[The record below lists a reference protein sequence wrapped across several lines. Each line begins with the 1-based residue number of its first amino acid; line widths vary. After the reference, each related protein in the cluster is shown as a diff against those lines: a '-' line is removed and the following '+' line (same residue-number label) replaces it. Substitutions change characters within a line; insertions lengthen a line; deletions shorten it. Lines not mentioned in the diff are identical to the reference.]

1 MSVIDP
7 VLQPFSAPVQQW
19 FSDTFDAPSP
29 PQRLGWP
36 AITEGKHTLI
46 TAPTGSGKT
55 LAAFLWCLDRLFGD
69 LQQGDVPRGV
79 HTLYISPLKALNYD
93 VERNL
98 KAPLRGIRDAAEGMG
113 QQAPQVRV
121 AVRTGDTSQSQR
133 AAMLRT
139 PPHVLITTPESLFIL
154 LTSPRARQILTTI
167 RYVIIDEVHAL
178 CGGKRG
184 LSLALCLE
192 RLERLCPEAPV
203 RVGLSATIN
212 PLEQAAAF
220 LGGQQRSWGGYE
232 PRPVT
237 VVDTGLRKEMD
248 IRVVAPVPDFTNLVE
263 DTVWPDAHRML
274 LEQIRKHTSTLVF
287 VRMRAQAERT
297 TRALN
302 DLAGVELARP
312 HHSSLSSSLRREIEE
327 QLKAGQIPA
336 LLSTGTMELGIDVGA
351 IDLVLQLD
359 SPGSVSAGLQRVGR
373 AGHLLDQTS
382 KGRIMPL
389 YREDLV
395 ECAVVARRMEEGTLE
410 PTRMPRNALDVVA
423 QHIVSAVAME
433 PYTGEELLELFRH
446 AAPYATLG
454 RESLDAVLNLL
465 SGRYPADVARGLAA
479 KITWERTTDRVTAL
493 PGAGMLAITAGGTI
507 PDRGYYSLVLT
518 DGTRLGELEEEFVY
532 ERQVGDVIAFG
543 SASWRIQDIDRQ
555 KVVVNHAPGQPAIVP
570 FWKGGHFGRDPDL
583 SEAIGAFRRELY
595 ERAADEDA
603 ADAWLREEYPLDRWA
618 ARNLAAYFA
627 DQRRRGHPLG
637 TDRQVVVECFQDD
650 LGDNQLII
658 HSSFGNRLNTPWAM
672 ALRRQLRLRTGV
684 DPQVMFDND
693 AILVRVPA
701 GEQAPPMGLLGMVN
715 ANNLEDLVLE
725 ELSES
730 PLYGALFRQNANRF
744 LVLGTRGV
752 KRRNPLWLQRL
763 RAKDLQEATMELPD
777 FPVRLET
784 FRQCLQDQMDL
795 PRLAAVLERI
805 SDGKI
810 QVVQHMAET
819 PSPVASGVL
828 NRFMAVYMYEYDEP
842 RAERTLR
849 RLQVDRSILD
859 QMLGREDVARLL
871 LPEAVGELQQRWQSQ
886 SDTSRARTPDELLA
900 VVLRLTLL
908 AAGDLPCRC
917 DGDAEAMADALVEDG
932 RVVRFAV
939 TTDENGEVPFVCATE
954 DLPLVILALGADRVR
969 VVAGG
974 EGAGEELW
982 AAGSEAGALT
992 AERARQL
999 LVLRVLDNLGPVT
1012 APWLA
1017 RRCGLTEAQL
1027 DETLERLVQADRVV
1041 RGPLLEGEALP
1052 AFCTRTNLKQIR
1064 RRSLTR
1070 ARQLVEPVE
1079 RPVLQQL
1086 VLEHQRLGQARLST
1100 AAALPVVLEQLA
1112 ARAVHAQVLERDV
1125 LPSRIEGYKPTW
1137 LDDLVASG
1145 DWVWTG
1151 RGERKVVLVPRDAM
1165 DLLAEPDEE
1174 REPDVEKLRK
1184 ALRYRGA
1191 SFLGEIRDASTLSLE
1206 QVQRCLWE
1214 LVWAGLATND
1224 RLESLRRGLAGSF
1237 RPAPAEPDVNPY
1249 TGRPSTFRRRR
1260 RAISSLRR
1268 AGNAWS
1274 GRWSLLTLPEER
1286 ATVQD
1291 TIWLLVAR
1299 YGLVAREL
1307 VGLEE
1312 LCTWSELYPVLCQL
1326 ELCGDLRRGVFIS
1339 GLSSAQFAP
1348 VETVDRLRALRD
1360 VKGEPVLLNACDPA
1374 LVAPALGLAAP
1385 GGATL
1390 VRRPSCYV
1398 ILQDGQLAMLLEGA
1412 GRRIF
1417 VDEDVST
1424 AQLRRWLPLLPE
1436 LLDRGHRAVRV
1447 EQVNGAPVVSSPL
1460 RGPLEEL
1467 GFLVEGEAMERRRF

>member
-1 MSVIDP
+1 MSAIDP
-7 VLQPFSAPVQQW
+7 VLQPFSAPVRDW
-19 FSDTFDAPSP
+19 FQETFAKPSP

-36 AITEGKHTLI
+36 AITEGQHTLI

-55 LAAFLWCLDRLFGD
+55 LAAFLWCLDCLFTE
-69 LQQGDVPRGV
+69 LQEGAVPVGV

-98 KAPLRGIRDAAEGMG
+98 KEPLRGIREAALRAG
-113 QQAPQVRV
+113 QEAPRVRV
-121 AVRTGDTSQSQR
+121 AVRTGDTTQSQR

-154 LTSPRARQILTTI
+154 LTSPRARQILTTV
-167 RYVIIDEVHAL
+167 RYVITDEVHAL
-178 CGGKRG
+178 CGSKRG
-184 LSLALCLE
+184 LSLSLSLE
-192 RLERLCPEAPV
+192 RLERICAIPPV

-220 LGGQQRSWGGYE
+220 LGGQERRWGGYQ

-237 VVDTGLRKEMD
+237 VVDAGRRKEMD
-248 IRVVAPVPDFTNLVE
+248 VRVVAPVPDFTNLA
-263 DTVWPDAHRML
+263 DDSVWPEVFRML
-274 LEQIRKHTSTLVF
+274 LDHIRRHTSTLVF

-297 TRALN
+297 ARALN
-302 DLAGVELARP
+302 ELAGAELSRP
-312 HHSSLSSSLRREIEE
+312 HHSSLSTSLRREIEE
-327 QLKAGQIPA
+327 ELKAGRIPA

-351 IDLVLQLD
+351 IDLVLQLN
-359 SPGSVSAGLQRVGR
+359 SPGSVSSGLQRVGR
-373 AGHLLDQTS
+373 AGHLLNQRS

-410 PTRMPRNALDVVA
+410 PTRMPQNALDVLA

-433 PYTGEELLELFRH
+433 PWTGEQLLELFRH
-446 AAPYATLG
+446 AAPYASLG
-454 RESLDAVLNLL
+454 RESLDAVLGLL
-465 SGRYPADVARGLAA
+465 AGRYPADIARGLAA
-479 KITWERTTDRVTAL
+479 KITWERTTDRVTSL
-493 PGAGMLAITAGGTI
+493 PGAGLLAITAGGTI

-543 SASWRIQDIDRQ
+543 SASWRIQEIDRQ

-583 SEAIGAFRRELY
+583 SEAIGAFRRQLY
-595 ERAADEDA
+595 ERADDPA
-603 ADAWLREEYPLDRWA
+603 AAETWLREQYPVDRWA
-618 ARNLAAYFA
+618 AQNLAAYFA

-650 LGDNQLII
+650 LGDHQLVI

-693 AILVRVPA
+693 AILLRAPA
-701 GEQAPPMGLLGMVN
+701 GEEPPPLGLLGLVN

-763 RAKDLQEATMELPD
+763 RAKDLQEATMEMPD

-784 FRQCLQDQMDL
+784 FRQCLQDMMDL
-795 PRLAAVLERI
+795 PRLAAVLDRI
-805 SDGKI
+805 SEGKI
-810 QVVQHMAET
+810 RVVQHMAET

-871 LPEAVGELQQRWQSQ
+871 LPEAVGELQQRWQAQ
-886 SDTSRARTPDELLA
+886 SSRTRARTPDELLA

-908 AAGDLPCRC
+908 ARDDLPSRC
-917 DGDAEAMADALVEDG
+917 QGDADAMAAQLTEDG
-932 RVVRFAV
+932 RLAPFSVLTAGGAV
-939 TTDENGEVPFVCATE
+939 EFVCVTE
-954 DLPLVILALGADRVR
+954 DLPLITLALGPERIRTEVEVPRWLA
-969 VVAGG
+969 G
-974 EGAGEELW
+974 EGE
-982 AAGSEAGALT
+982 LT
-992 AERARQL
+992 AERAQQL

-1012 APWLA
+1012 I
-1017 RRCGLTEAQL
+1017 AQL
-1027 DETLERLVQADRVV
+1027 VGRSGLSREQLAATLDHLVVADRVF
-1041 RGPLLEGEALP
+1041 RGPLLEGEEEP

-1070 ARQLVEPVE
+1070 AREQVEPVDP
-1079 RPVLQQL
+1079 PVLQQM
-1086 VLEHQRLGQARLST
+1086 VLEHQHLGKARLST

-1112 ARAVHAQVLERDV
+1112 ARAMPAKVLERDV
-1125 LPSRIEGYKPTW
+1125 LPSRIEGYQPAW
-1137 LDDLVASG
+1137 LDDLVSSG

-1151 RGERKVVLVPRDAM
+1151 KGDRRVVVLPRDSL
-1165 DLLAEPDEE
+1165 DLLVPPGGELEPE
-1174 REPDVEKLRK
+1174 VEKLRK
-1184 ALRYRGA
+1184 VLRYKGA
-1191 SFLGEIRDASTLSLE
+1191 SFLGEIRDASTLSME
-1206 QVQRCLWE
+1206 QVQHGLWE
-1214 LVWAGLATND
+1214 LVWAGQATND

-1237 RPAPAEPDVNPY
+1237 RPTPPDANINPF
-1249 TGRPSTFRRRR
+1249 TGRRSTFRRRR
-1260 RAISSLRR
+1260 RGAGRIRR
-1268 AGNAWS
+1268 GGNAWS
-1274 GRWSLLTLPEER
+1274 GRWSLLSVPEER
-1286 ATVQD
+1286 ATVHD
-1291 TIWLLVAR
+1291 AIWQLVAR
-1299 YGLVAREL
+1299 FGLVAREL
-1307 VGLEE
+1307 VGLEDNV
-1312 LCTWSELYPVLCQL
+1312 TWSELYPVLCQL
-1326 ELCGDLRRGVFIS
+1326 ELCGDVRRGVFIR

-1348 VETVDRLRALRD
+1348 VETVDRLRALRRARSA
-1360 VKGEPVLLNACDPA
+1360 PVLLNACDPA
-1374 LVAPALGLAAP
+1374 LVAPALGLPAP
-1385 GGATL
+1385 NGATL
-1390 VRRPSCYV
+1390 VRRPSSYV
-1398 ILQDGQLAMLLEGA
+1398 VLQDGHAVLLIEA
-1412 GRRIF
+1412 LGRRLHM
-1417 VDEDVST
+1417 DPETST
-1424 AQLRRWLPLLPE
+1424 AQLKQWLPLLLE
-1436 LLDRGHRAVRV
+1436 LLDRGLRAVRV
-1447 EQVNGAPVVSSPL
+1447 EQANGEPAAHSPV